1 MIPSFCWQPFS
12 IKHVAGVELDG
23 NINQGNSVKN
33 SFQHCKETCSVFCP
47 ADKVHWD
54 FGNTAIAKCKD
65 SLRDANTYP
74 PISRDVVVEEG
85 APAMGAKGLCIPF
98 KQPAKLAPN
107 TKCIHPS
114 CTKPAQYY
122 TLFGRSY

>member
-1 MIPSFCWQPFS
+1 MTAC
-12 IKHVAGVELDG
+12 
-23 NINQGNSVKN
+23 QGLYLVTWLLRGAMTACQMLICTLLSV
-33 SFQHCKETCSVFCP
+33 
-47 ADKVHWD
+47 
-54 FGNTAIAKCKD
+54 
-65 SLRDANTYP
+65 
-74 PISRDVVVEEG
+74 SRDVVVEEG